1 MERNKQ
7 SFTLI
12 LSSLLIMSFLP
23 PKACVFGQSG
33 AEPEEELNPNI
44 KDAPIKLAELGRNY
58 IF

>member
-23 PKACVFGQSG
+23 PKACVYGQFG
-33 AEPEEELNPNI
+33 AEPEEDNVHGMHRI
-44 KDAPIKLAELGRNY
+44 SNY
-58 IF
+58 F

>member
-23 PKACVFGQSG
+23 PNTCVFGQTG
-33 AEPEEELNPNI
+33 AEPEEELNLKI